1 MNHSAAIMALVL
13 MTGVG
18 FSASSLADGSG
29 LAALE
34 TDLSLQIEVDAPGLP
49 GLFAIVKSEPAAAA
63 AVTYAVGSGA
73 VEFNISD
80 RVADSLDNPLFCFDF
95 SEGNNSQIR
104 LEVESVG
111 GQTALPAIAKTVPLQ
126 YGVSNQGILF
136 SPPALV
142 QCFYYGLGGG
152 AQFGLYGR
160 APASRDAGNGGPEH
174 DRIFENR
181 FEVFSDLHIHY
192 DPEFLPDS
200 IAVGDTLT
208 YQLVVSNPGDAVL
221 HSVSFQEVFPADSD
235 VYPVALDA
243 GSWDCDACPTDLQ
256 SGQGEI
262 RFAEQTLAPGE
273 EWRFEVE
280 RPVLTASTSDG
291 VLRLHAGVVD
301 GPGSTALFDADVVE
315 IPIVGEPVRLVFV
328 SDDEPVVLG
337 GTKQL
342 VIQVQDSKGLLVAND
357 SRFLDVVLVVNQS
370 TGNVTGLGAI
380 GLTNGTA
387 TLDVT
392 GSALGLVSLRVTDNP
407 STLQPG
413 LTQFSV
419 VSD

>member
-1 MNHSAAIMALVL
+1 

-49 GLFAIVKSEPAAAA
+49 GLFAVVKSEPTAAA
-63 AVTYAVGSGA
+63 AVTYAVGTGA

-95 SEGNNSQIR
+95 SDGNDSQIR

-126 YGVSNQGILF
+126 YGVSDQGILF
-136 SPPALV
+136 SAPALV
-142 QCFYYGLGGG
+142 QCFYYGVGGG
-152 AQFGLYGR
+152 GQFGLYGR
-160 APASRDAGNGGPEH
+160 APASRDAGNEGPGH

-208 YQLVVSNPGDAVL
+208 YQLVVSNPGDAAL

-235 VYPVALDA
+235 VYPAALGS
-243 GSWDCDACPTDLQ
+243 GSWICEACPTGLQ
-256 SGQGEI
+256 IGQGEI

-291 VLRLHAGVVD
+291 VIRLHAGVVD
-301 GPGSTALFDADVVE
+301 GPGSTALFDVDVAE
-315 IPIVGEPVRLVFV
+315 IPIVGEPFQLVFV

-342 VIQVQDSKGLLVAND
+342 VIQVQDNKGLLVAND
-357 SRFLDVVLVVNQS
+357 SRFLSLTLVVNES
-370 TGNVTGLGAI
+370 DGNVTGLGTVGLSNGLATVNVI
-380 GLTNGTA
+380 GDAVGVVTLLVIDTPA
-387 TLDVT
+387 TLLP
-392 GSALGLVSLRVTDNP
+392 GS
-407 STLQPG
+407 
-413 LTQFSV
+413 TQFSV